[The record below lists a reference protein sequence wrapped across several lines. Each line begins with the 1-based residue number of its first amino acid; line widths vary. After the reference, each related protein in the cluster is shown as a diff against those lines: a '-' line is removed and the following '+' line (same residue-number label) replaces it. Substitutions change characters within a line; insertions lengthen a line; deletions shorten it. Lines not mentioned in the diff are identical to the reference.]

1 MSQEQF
7 DNADD
12 SETQGKPTI
21 TIAEA
26 DSDEPSSIGEKPT
39 ITIAENDGGS

>member
-7 DNADD
+7 DDTED

-26 DSDEPSSIGEKPT
+26 ESDEPSSLGEKPT
-39 ITIAENDGGS
+39 ITIAEKDGGS